1 MAFPLPSLND
11 PHPPED
17 SAPHL
22 THHAEQHRCR
32 HPRAQFW
39 EGIGLSSP
47 GHPCVRHGE
56 GKASGGGAAFGGLAR
71 RWAGLIPDLQAAPLQ
86 GSGLLWMSSPPALG
100 ALPGQE
106 TRGFCELVKETGTI
120 DIPVPGSRA
129 SRGPLPPPAP
139 SLTQIILVHAHFLHH
154 LK

>member
-56 GKASGGGAAFGGLAR
+56 GKASGGGLRLGGLPGGGQASFR
-71 RWAGLIPDLQAAPLQ
+71 TSRQPLCRGAGCYGCHHHQPWERFLAKKHA
-86 GSGLLWMSSPPALG
+86 
-100 ALPGQE
+100 
-106 TRGFCELVKETGTI
+106 GFV
-120 DIPVPGSRA
+120 SW
-129 SRGPLPPPAP
+129 
-139 SLTQIILVHAHFLHH
+139 
-154 LK
+154 